1 MMYLVAIECIKNM
14 QGSIPNKYFSN
25 RLGTVPVCEASVI
38 IAISSEHRA
47 ESLSAVQHTINALKA
62 MVPIWKKEVY
72 DEASSSQPEWKSNKE
87 CAWSTNNNPPLLD

>member
-1 MMYLVAIECIKNM
+1 M

-87 CAWSTNNNPPLLD
+87 CAWSTNNNPPLSD